1 MIASTKAIDR
11 EMAHLARRTCKP
23 VRVIQRLMPRD
34 DMLRVPA
41 EWPQEQGEREG
52 NRNE

>member
-34 DMLRVPA
+34 DMPRLPA
-41 EWPQEQGEREG
+41 ERPQEQDEGERK
-52 NRNE
+52 NNA